1 MERLRIDD
9 IEHYL
14 ELGRIHR
21 PGEDFESKI
30 IYPVVEGQPGE
41 YSVLGRASGSDLN
54 VALLMA
60 YNHCADFYDRVAAY
74 RLVTDDELARAVGT
88 HGPVIEFLE
97 LRSCQQRVWRPQ
109 GRL

>member
-21 PGEDFESKI
+21 PGEDFERKT
-30 IYPVVEGQPGE
+30 IYPVAEDHLGE
-41 YSVLGRASGSDLN
+41 YKVLGRASGSDLN

-74 RLVTDDELARAVGT
+74 RLVTDDELTRAVGK

-97 LRSCQQRVWRPQ
+97 RRPA
-109 GRL
+109 